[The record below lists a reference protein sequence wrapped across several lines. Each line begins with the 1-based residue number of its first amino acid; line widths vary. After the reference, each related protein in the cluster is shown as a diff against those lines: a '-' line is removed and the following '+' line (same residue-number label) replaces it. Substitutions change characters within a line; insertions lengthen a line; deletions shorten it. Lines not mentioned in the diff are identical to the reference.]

1 MTTMANRHADQ
12 FCDLSGFDPSS
23 ARPVLFA
30 HDGSDITL
38 IEIKGARSIISENDF
53 ADRMIDTFAAEMA
66 QVMKAPG
73 HNIVVSFEFS
83 YNAEAEVDGHLERQ
97 RHNAELKQLRVAG
110 ILDETRN
117 VILRACSVRT
127 AYRRLDLA
135 PASRATARDH
145 GAEEGQR
152 SGPKRVAGDAGGTD
166 PYAELPGL
174 AAAHGLCAVVH
185 VGPFPCR
192 DYCQCGDT
200 GEDGSR
206 PDIAKIRQGIFFH
219 ETPNDS
225 EAARTGR

>member
-12 FCDLSGFDPSS
+12 FCDLSGFDPNS

-73 HNIVVSFEFS
+73 HNIVVSFESS

-117 VILRACSVRT
+117 VILRRAVSE
-127 AYRRLDLA
+127 RLIVALISRPQAGQQREIMAQKKANDQARSEL
-135 PASRATARDH
+135 PAMRAAM
-145 GAEEGQR
+145 
-152 SGPKRVAGDAGGTD
+152 D

-174 AAAHGLCAVVH
+174 EGPHMAFVQSFMSALSRVGIIASVVT
-185 VGPFPCR
+185 P
-192 DYCQCGDT
+192 

-206 PDIAKIRQGIFFH
+206 PDIAKIRQSLFFH
-219 ETPNDS
+219 
-225 EAARTGR
+225 